1 MKKNSESEKISI
13 DLKNLKFE
21 LTKPGKSSKTI
32 LIIVLCFY
40 TVVIVALFLAIKL
53 WAVPV
58 IASGSFIPR
67 ITNPLKNLFGKKQ
80 GNSP

>member
-1 MKKNSESEKISI
+1 MKTKPESEKISI

-21 LTKPGKSSKTI
+21 LTKPGKNSKII
-32 LIIVLCFY
+32 LIIILCFY
-40 TVVIVALFLAIKL
+40 AVVIVGLFLAIKF

-58 IASGSFIPR
+58 IASGSFIPK
-67 ITNPLKNLFGKKQ
+67 ITNPLKNLFGKKL